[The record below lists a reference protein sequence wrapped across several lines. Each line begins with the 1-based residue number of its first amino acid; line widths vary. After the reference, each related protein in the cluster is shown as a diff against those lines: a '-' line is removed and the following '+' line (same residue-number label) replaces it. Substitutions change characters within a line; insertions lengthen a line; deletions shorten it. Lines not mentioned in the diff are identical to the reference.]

1 MKNKIASILLFAA
14 LFSIFQATGQIVS
27 PPDAN
32 GFSFGQKFD
41 PQFIANNKIRE
52 IRGVVESKK
61 DGDRIRKTHQNY
73 VYRFY
78 PDGNL
83 QMLSLIN
90 HKLGDT
96 SITIYQYAGQRLSC
110 EIKNDAAGMYSYCYT
125 YSQDSLPL
133 TKKYGRAARSKRV
146 YQDSKIEETTLVST
160 EAYEHIWY
168 ENQLH
173 TTLKNASGRPYQK
186 EIRYYDA
193 YGYLLKYIRSFVLSS
208 DRYEEAY
215 AYEKH
220 GWLEE
225 KKVLSTRGDYTLK
238 YIYDEVGNIYAEERY
253 ERDVLI
259 YRKEYVYEEK
269 NMLLRAELRRDD
281 TENLIYITTYTYQ
294 YW

>member
-1 MKNKIASILLFAA
+1 MLLLLAA
-14 LFSIFQATGQIVS
+14 LSCVVSTQAQIVS

-32 GFSFGQKFD
+32 GFSFEPKFD
-41 PQFIANNKIRE
+41 ARFIANNKIRE
-52 IRGVVESKK
+52 MRSVVESKK

-83 QMLSLIN
+83 QMQSLIN

-96 SITIYQYAGQRLSC
+96 SITIYQYAGRRLSC
-110 EIKNDAAGMYSYCYT
+110 EIKNDAAGMFSYCYT
-125 YSQDSLPL
+125 YNSDSLPL
-133 TKKYGRAARSKRV
+133 TKKYGRAANSKRV
-146 YQDSKIEETTLVST
+146 YLNSNVEETTLVST
-160 EAYEHIWY
+160 EAYEHVWY

-186 EIRYYDA
+186 EIRYYDE
-193 YGYLLKYIRSFVLSS
+193 YGYLQKYIRSFVLSS
-208 DRYEEAY
+208 DRYEEEY

-225 KKVLSTRGDYTLK
+225 KKVTTTRGDYTLK

-253 ERDVLI
+253 ENDVLI

-269 NMLLRAELRRDD
+269 NMLLKAELRRDN
-281 TENLIYITTYTYQ
+281 TEGLIYITTYTYQ